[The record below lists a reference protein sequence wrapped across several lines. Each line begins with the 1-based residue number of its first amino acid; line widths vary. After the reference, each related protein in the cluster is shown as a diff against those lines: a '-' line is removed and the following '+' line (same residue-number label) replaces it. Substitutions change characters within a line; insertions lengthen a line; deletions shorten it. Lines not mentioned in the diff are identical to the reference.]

1 MINIGGLAISG
12 VKSPFARLRAFSFT
26 ASRPKIPFMSSD
38 KITRWVLLFFA
49 LVILI
54 IAAGM
59 IFSLVKGALP
69 VFEHFGLQFIWSTEW
84 NPSAGKENY
93 GALPF
98 ISGTLLTSVVALLI
112 SLPLSFS
119 ASLFLGEYYR
129 GTRLAKVLGTMVDL
143 LAGIPS
149 IVYGLWGFYVLRP
162 VLIACGL
169 PNQGFGIFT
178 ASLILAIMIIPYA
191 TSLSNEIIG
200 MVPNELKEA
209 AYSLGA
215 TRSEV
220 IFSVIVPSARSGIMA
235 GYILSFGRALG
246 ETMAVTMLIGNAN
259 VIPDSLWDTGNTMA
273 SVIANQF
280 GEADGLKLS
289 ALIAI
294 GLLLFIMTGLINTF
308 GKMIIKK
315 MA

>member
-1 MINIGGLAISG
+1 MN
-12 VKSPFARLRAFSFT
+12 
-26 ASRPKIPFMSSD
+26 SD
-38 KITRWVLLFFA
+38 KITKAVLLLSSF
-49 LVILI
+49 LILFV
-54 IAAGM
+54 AGGM
-59 IFSLVKGALP
+59 IYSLVEGAIP
-69 VFEHFGLQFIWSTEW
+69 AFREFGLKFIFSNNW
-84 NPSAGKENY
+84 NPTDGKENY

-98 ISGTLLTSVVALLI
+98 IAGTIITAVAALLI

-119 ASLFLGEYYR
+119 ASLFIGEYYR
-129 GTRLAKVLGTMVDL
+129 GTKLAKVLGTMVDL

-162 VLIACGL
+162 ILIEMGL

-178 ASLILAIMIIPYA
+178 ASIILAIMIIPYA

-215 TRSEV
+215 TKSEV
-220 IFSVIVPSARSGIMA
+220 IFNVIVPSARSGIVA

-259 VIPDSLWDTGNTMA
+259 VIPNGFFSTGNTMA

-280 GEADGLKLS
+280 GEAEGLKLS

-294 GLLLFIMTGLINTF
+294 GLLLFLMTGIINAI
-308 GKMIIKK
+308 GKFIIKK

>member
-1 MINIGGLAISG
+1 MN
-12 VKSPFARLRAFSFT
+12 
-26 ASRPKIPFMSSD
+26 SD
-38 KITRWVLLFFA
+38 KITKAVLLLSSFI
-49 LVILI
+49 ILFV
-54 IAAGM
+54 AGGM
-59 IFSLVKGALP
+59 IYSLVQGAIP
-69 VFEHFGLQFIWSTEW
+69 AFKTFGLKFVYSNIW
-84 NPSAGKENY
+84 NPTEGKENY

-98 ISGTLLTSVVALLI
+98 IAGTLITSIAALLI

-129 GTRLAKVLGTMVDL
+129 GTKMAKVLGLMVDL

-162 VLIACGL
+162 LLIDLGL

-178 ASLILAIMIIPYA
+178 ASIILAIMIIPYA
-191 TSLSNEIIG
+191 TSLSNEIIS

-215 TRSEV
+215 TKSEV
-220 IFSVIVPSARSGIMA
+220 IFNVVVPSARSGIVA

-246 ETMAVTMLIGNAN
+246 ETMAVTMLIGNSN
-259 VIPDSLWDTGNTMA
+259 IVPNGLFSTGNTMA

-280 GEADGLKLS
+280 GEAEGLKLS
-289 ALIAI
+289 SLIAI
-294 GLLLFIMTGLINTF
+294 ALLLFLITGIINAI
-308 GKMIIKK
+308 GKFIIKK
-315 MA
+315 LA